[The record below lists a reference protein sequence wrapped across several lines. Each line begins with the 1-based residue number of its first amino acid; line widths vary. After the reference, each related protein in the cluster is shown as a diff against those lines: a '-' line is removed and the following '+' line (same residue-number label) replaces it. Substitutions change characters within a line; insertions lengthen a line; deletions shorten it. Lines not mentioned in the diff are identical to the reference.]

1 MSLTALIQSI
11 SYYKFLNAFT
21 NKGGGICLTDR
32 DKTIKLKVAEA
43 DQRDVGKGIVRIDE
57 SFREKLGL
65 KPFDVVE
72 IKGGK
77 STSALIGRPYP
88 GDSGLDIIRM
98 DGLIR
103 TNAKTGI
110 GEYIEIR
117 KADWKEAK
125 SVTLAPIAKGMQIY
139 APSETLKA
147 VFMNRTVSK
156 GDFISTTSLRRS
168 RDRETFGKGVMFEDF
183 FQDFFG
189 QDFGPSFGLGEI
201 KLQVIFTSP
210 SGIIKITDLTQ
221 VELLPE
227 ATEITPEQNILS
239 VMYEDLGGV
248 KETIGKVREMVELPL
263 KHPGLFDRLG
273 IDAPKG
279 VLLHG
284 PPGTGKTMLAKAVAN
299 ESDAYFISINGPEI
313 MSKYYGESE
322 RAIREIFEDAEK
334 NAPAIIFLDEIDS
347 IAPKRA
353 EVTGEVE
360 RRVVA
365 QLLSLMDGLKARK
378 NVIVIGSTN
387 RPEALDVALRRPGR
401 FDREIELR
409 VPDTDGRLE
418 IFQIH
423 TRGMPLAEDV
433 NLMDFAQITYGFVG
447 ADIAALCREAA
458 MSALRL
464 VLPKINLNE
473 PEIPAEILDSL
484 QVIREDFENALKDVQ
499 PSAIREI
506 LIEVPAVSWDDVGGL
521 DEVKRLLKE
530 VVEWPLKNPES
541 YRDIGVEAPKGV
553 LLYGPP
559 GTGKTLLAKA
569 IAHES
574 DANFITAKGSDLLSK
589 WYGESEKRI
598 AEVFTRARQV
608 APSIIFLDE
617 LDSLAPIRGTSTG
630 EPQVTAR
637 ILNQLLSEMDG
648 LEELRA
654 VVVIGATNRPD
665 VIDPALVRPG
675 RFDELI
681 LVPIPDEGARREIF
695 KVHTEKIALAEDV
708 DIERLVSMTDQYTG
722 ADIAAVCKKAGR
734 LALRE
739 DLHAKNV
746 RQRHFLKAITET
758 GPSVTP
764 DTMKYYEAIKG
775 ELRTRKSKEI
785 ENPSYI

>member
-1 MSLTALIQSI
+1 MTE
-11 SYYKFLNAFT
+11 
-21 NKGGGICLTDR
+21 G
-32 DKTIKLKVAEA
+32 DKIIVKLKVAEA
-43 DQRDVGKGIVRIDE
+43 DLRDVGKGIVRIDE
-57 SFREKLGL
+57 SFRERLGL
-65 KPFDVVE
+65 RAFDVVE

-77 STSALIGRPYP
+77 ITSALIGRPYP
-88 GDSGLDIIRM
+88 SDAGLDIIRM

-103 TNAKTGI
+103 TNAKAS
-110 GEYIEIR
+110 IEDYVEISV
-117 KADWKEAK
+117 AEWKEAK
-125 SVTLAPIAKGMQIY
+125 NVILAPVTRGMQIY
-139 APSETLKA
+139 APNEVLNA

-156 GDFISTTSLRRS
+156 GDFISTTSLRKP
-168 RDRETFGKGVMFEDF
+168 REKDNYSKGLMFDDF

-189 QDFGPSFGLGEI
+189 QGFGPSFGLGEI
-201 KLQVIFTSP
+201 KLQVISTSP
-210 SGIIKITDLTQ
+210 AGIVKITDMTEI
-221 VELLPE
+221 ELLPE
-227 ATEITPEQNILS
+227 AVEVVPEQNVPT
-239 VMYEDLGGV
+239 VMYEDLGGL
-248 KETIGKVREMVELPL
+248 KDAITKVREMIELPL
-263 KHPGLFDRLG
+263 KHPELFDRLG

-284 PPGTGKTMLAKAVAN
+284 PPGTGKTMLARAVAN

-322 RAIREIFEDAEK
+322 KAIRDVFDDAEQ

-365 QLLSLMDGLKARK
+365 QLLSLMDGLKSRK

-387 RPEALDVALRRPGR
+387 RPEALDLALRRPGR

-409 VPDTDGRLE
+409 VPDSEGRLE
-418 IFQIH
+418 IFRIH
-423 TRGMPLAEDV
+423 TRGMPLTEDV
-433 NLMDFAQITYGFVG
+433 NLRDLAQVTYGFVG

-458 MSALRL
+458 MSALRKI
-464 VLPKINLNE
+464 LPRINLKV
-473 PEIPAEILDSL
+473 PQIPKEILDSL
-484 QVIREDFENALKDVQ
+484 EVTSADFGEAMKEVQ

-506 LIEVPAVSWDDVGGL
+506 LIEIPDVSWNDVGGIA
-521 DEVKRLLKE
+521 DVKTLLRE
-530 VVEWPLKNPES
+530 AVEWPLKNPES
-541 YRDIGVEAPKGV
+541 YRNIGVEAPKGV

-598 AEVFTRARQV
+598 SEIFTRGRQV

-617 LDSLAPIRGTSTG
+617 LDSLAPIRGISSG

-648 LEELRA
+648 LEELRG
-654 VVVIGATNRPD
+654 VVVVGATNRPD
-665 VIDPALVRPG
+665 IIDPALIRPG

-681 LVPIPDEGARREIF
+681 LVPIPDEEARKEIF
-695 KVHTEKIALAEDV
+695 KVHTKKMVLAEDV
-708 DIERLVSMTDQYTG
+708 DTVNLVALTDKYTG
-722 ADIAAVCKKAGR
+722 ADIADICKKAGR
-734 LALRE
+734 YALRE
-739 DLHAKNV
+739 DLHAKNI
-746 RQRHFLKAITET
+746 RQRHFLKAISES

>member
-1 MSLTALIQSI
+1 M
-11 SYYKFLNAFT
+11 
-21 NKGGGICLTDR
+21 TDK
-32 DKTIKLKVAEA
+32 DKTIIKLKVAEA

-65 KPFDVVE
+65 NSFDVVE
-72 IKGGK
+72 IRGEKA
-77 STSALIGRPYP
+77 TSALIGRPYP
-88 GDSGLDIIRM
+88 SDEGLDIVHM

-103 TNAKTGI
+103 TNAKTSI
-110 GEYIEIR
+110 GEYVEIR
-117 KADWKEAK
+117 KAEWKEAK
-125 SVTLAPIAKGMQIY
+125 HVTLSPVMRGMQIY
-139 APSETLKA
+139 APSEALSA
-147 VFMNRTVSK
+147 VFMNHTVSK
-156 GDFISTTSLRRS
+156 GDFISTTSLRKS
-168 RDRETFGKGVMFEDF
+168 RERDTYSKGLMFDDF

-189 QDFGPSFGLGEI
+189 QGFGPSFGLGEI
-201 KLQVIFTSP
+201 KLQVVSTSP
-210 SGIIKITDLTQ
+210 SGIVKITDMTEI
-221 VELLPE
+221 ELLPE
-227 ATEITPEQNILS
+227 AVEIAPEQNIPT
-239 VMYEDLGGV
+239 VMYEDLGGL
-248 KETIGKVREMVELPL
+248 KDAITKVREMIELPL
-263 KHPGLFDRLG
+263 KHPELFDRLG
-273 IDAPKG
+273 IGAPKG

-322 RAIREIFEDAEK
+322 KAIRDIFDEAEK

-365 QLLSLMDGLKARK
+365 QLLSLMDGLKSRK
-378 NVIVIGSTN
+378 NVIVIGATN
-387 RPEALDVALRRPGR
+387 RPEALDLALRRPGR
-401 FDREIELR
+401 FDREIELL
-409 VPDTDGRLE
+409 VPDTEGRLE

-423 TRGMPLAEDV
+423 TRGMPLTENV
-433 NLMDFAQITYGFVG
+433 NLKDLAQITYGFVG
-447 ADIAALCREAA
+447 ADVAALCREAA
-458 MSALRL
+458 MSALRRI
-464 VLPKINLNE
+464 LPKINLKE
-473 PEIPAEILDSL
+473 PQIPKEILDSL
-484 QVIREDFENALKDVQ
+484 QVTRADFEDATKEVQ

-506 LIEVPAVSWDDVGGL
+506 LIEIPNVSWDDVGGL
-521 DEVKRLLKE
+521 EDIKCLLKE
-530 VVEWPLKNPES
+530 AVEWPLKNPES
-541 YRDIGVEAPKGV
+541 YRDIGVETPKGV

-589 WYGESEKRI
+589 WYGESEKKI
-598 AEVFTRARQV
+598 AEVFMRARQV
-608 APSIIFLDE
+608 APSIVFLDE
-617 LDSLAPIRGTSTG
+617 LDSLAPIRGISAG

-648 LEELRA
+648 LEELRG

-665 VIDPALVRPG
+665 IIDPALIRPG

-681 LVPIPDEGARREIF
+681 LVPIPGEEARWEIF
-695 KVHTEKIALAEDV
+695 KVHTAKMALAEDV
-708 DIERLVSMTDQYTG
+708 DLESLVSMTDQYTG

-734 LALRE
+734 YALRE
-739 DLHAKNV
+739 NLHAKSV
-746 RQRHFLKAITET
+746 KQRHFIKAIAES

-785 ENPSYI
+785 ENPSYS

>member
-1 MSLTALIQSI
+1 M
-11 SYYKFLNAFT
+11 
-21 NKGGGICLTDR
+21 TDK
-32 DKTIKLKVAEA
+32 DKTIIKLKVAEA

-65 KPFDVVE
+65 NSFDVVE
-72 IKGGK
+72 IRGEKA
-77 STSALIGRPYP
+77 TSALIGRPYP
-88 GDSGLDIIRM
+88 SDEGLDIVRM

-103 TNAKTGI
+103 TNAKTSI
-110 GEYIEIR
+110 GEYVEIR
-117 KADWKEAK
+117 KAEWKEAK
-125 SVTLAPIAKGMQIY
+125 HVTLSPVMRGMQIY
-139 APSETLKA
+139 APSETLSA

-156 GDFISTTSLRRS
+156 GDFISTTSLRKS
-168 RDRETFGKGVMFEDF
+168 RERDTYSKGLMFDDF

-189 QDFGPSFGLGEI
+189 QGFGPSFGLGEI
-201 KLQVIFTSP
+201 KLQVVSTSP
-210 SGIIKITDLTQ
+210 SGIVKITDMTEI
-221 VELLPE
+221 ELLPE
-227 ATEITPEQNILS
+227 AVEIAPEQNIPT
-239 VMYEDLGGV
+239 VMYEDLGGL
-248 KETIGKVREMVELPL
+248 KDAITKVREMIELPL
-263 KHPGLFDRLG
+263 KHPELFDRLG

-284 PPGTGKTMLAKAVAN
+284 PPGTGKTMLARAVAN

-322 RAIREIFEDAEK
+322 KAIRDIFDEAEK

-365 QLLSLMDGLKARK
+365 QLLSLMDGLKSRK
-378 NVIVIGSTN
+378 NVIVIGATN
-387 RPEALDVALRRPGR
+387 RPEALDLALRRPGR
-401 FDREIELR
+401 FDREIELL
-409 VPDTDGRLE
+409 VPDTEGRLE

-423 TRGMPLAEDV
+423 TRGMPLTENV
-433 NLMDFAQITYGFVG
+433 NLKDLAQITYGFVG

-458 MSALRL
+458 MSALRRI
-464 VLPKINLNE
+464 LPKINLKE
-473 PEIPAEILDSL
+473 PQIPKEILDSL
-484 QVIREDFENALKDVQ
+484 QVTRADFEDATKEVQ

-506 LIEVPAVSWDDVGGL
+506 LIEIPNVSWDDVGGL
-521 DEVKRLLKE
+521 EDIKCLLKE
-530 VVEWPLKNPES
+530 AVEWPLKNPES
-541 YRDIGVEAPKGV
+541 YRDIGVETPKGV

-589 WYGESEKRI
+589 WYGESEKKI
-598 AEVFTRARQV
+598 AEVFMRARQV
-608 APSIIFLDE
+608 APSIVFLDE
-617 LDSLAPIRGTSTG
+617 LDSLAPIRGISAG

-648 LEELRA
+648 LEELRG

-665 VIDPALVRPG
+665 IIDPALIRPG

-681 LVPIPDEGARREIF
+681 LVPIPDEEARREIF
-695 KVHTEKIALAEDV
+695 KVHTAKMALAEDV
-708 DIERLVSMTDQYTG
+708 DLESLVSMTDQYTG

-734 LALRE
+734 YALRE
-739 DLHAKNV
+739 DLHAKSV
-746 RQRHFLKAITET
+746 KQRHFIKAIAES

-785 ENPSYI
+785 ENPSYS

>member
-1 MSLTALIQSI
+1 LTEE
-11 SYYKFLNAFT
+11 
-21 NKGGGICLTDR
+21 
-32 DKTIKLKVAEA
+32 DKSTIKLKVAEA

-57 SFREKLGL
+57 RFREKLGL

-88 GDSGLDIIRM
+88 SDAGLEIIRM

-103 TNAKTGI
+103 TNAKTSI
-110 GEYIEIR
+110 GEYVDIR

-125 SVTLAPIAKGMQIY
+125 SVTLAPVAQGMQIY

-147 VFMNRTVSK
+147 IFMNRTVSK

-168 RDRETFGKGVMFEDF
+168 RDRENFGKGVMFEDF

-189 QDFGPSFGLGEI
+189 QGFGQSFGLGEI
-201 KLQVIFTSP
+201 KLQVVSTAP
-210 SGIIKITDLTQ
+210 AGIVKITDMTQ

-227 ATEITPEQNILS
+227 AMEIISEQNIPT
-239 VMYEDLGGV
+239 VMYEDLGGL
-248 KETIGKVREMVELPL
+248 KDAISKVREMIELPL
-263 KHPGLFDRLG
+263 KHPELFDRLG

-279 VLLHG
+279 VLLQG

-378 NVIVIGSTN
+378 NVIVIGATN
-387 RPEALDVALRRPGR
+387 RPEALDIALRRPGR

-409 VPDTDGRLE
+409 VPDTEGRLE

-423 TRGMPLAEDV
+423 TRGMPLAENV

-458 MSALRL
+458 MSALRRI
-464 VLPKINLNE
+464 LPKINLNE
-473 PEIPAEILDSL
+473 PEIPKEVLDTL
-484 QVIREDFENALKDVQ
+484 QVTREDFENALKDVQ

-506 LIEVPAVSWDDVGGL
+506 LIEVPNVSWEDVGGL
-521 DEVKRLLKE
+521 EGVKELLKE
-530 VVEWPLKNPES
+530 VVEWPLKSPES

-617 LDSLAPIRGTSTG
+617 LDSLAPIRGTSSG

-654 VVVIGATNRPD
+654 VVILGATNRPD
-665 VIDPALVRPG
+665 IIDPALLRPG

-681 LVPIPDEGARREIF
+681 LVPVPDEGARREIF
-695 KVHTEKIALAEDV
+695 RVHTKNMSLAEDV
-708 DIERLVSMTDQYTG
+708 DIEKLVSLTDQYTG

-734 LALRE
+734 HALRE

-746 RQRHFLKAITET
+746 RQKHFLLAIEET

-764 DTMKYYEAIKG
+764 DTMKYYEALKG
-775 ELRTRKSKEI
+775 ELRKRKSKEI
-785 ENPSYI
+785 EKPYYV

>member
-1 MSLTALIQSI
+1 MQVVSI
-11 SYYKFLNAFT
+11 
-21 NKGGGICLTDR
+21 
-32 DKTIKLKVAEA
+32 
-43 DQRDVGKGIVRIDE
+43 
-57 SFREKLGL
+57 
-65 KPFDVVE
+65 
-72 IKGGK
+72 
-77 STSALIGRPYP
+77 
-88 GDSGLDIIRM
+88 
-98 DGLIR
+98 
-103 TNAKTGI
+103 
-110 GEYIEIR
+110 
-117 KADWKEAK
+117 
-125 SVTLAPIAKGMQIY
+125 
-139 APSETLKA
+139 
-147 VFMNRTVSK
+147 
-156 GDFISTTSLRRS
+156 
-168 RDRETFGKGVMFEDF
+168 
-183 FQDFFG
+183 
-189 QDFGPSFGLGEI
+189 
-201 KLQVIFTSP
+201 SP
-210 SGIIKITDLTQ
+210 SGIVKITDLTQ

-227 ATEITPEQNILS
+227 ATEVTSEQNIPT
-239 VMYEDLGGV
+239 VMYEDLGGL
-248 KETIGKVREMVELPL
+248 KEAIGKVREMIELPL
-263 KHPGLFDRLG
+263 KHPELFDRLG

-284 PPGTGKTMLAKAVAN
+284 PPGTGKTLLAKAVAN

-458 MSALRL
+458 MSALRK

-506 LIEVPAVSWDDVGGL
+506 LIEVPTVSWDDVGGL
-521 DEVKRLLKE
+521 EEVKRLLKE

-617 LDSLAPIRGTSTG
+617 LDSLAPIRGASIS

-665 VIDPALVRPG
+665 VIDPALIRPG

-695 KVHTEKIALAEDV
+695 KVHTEKKW
-708 DIERLVSMTDQYTG
+708 RL
-722 ADIAAVCKKAGR
+722 
-734 LALRE
+734 
-739 DLHAKNV
+739 
-746 RQRHFLKAITET
+746 QRVLISKSSFL
-758 GPSVTP
+758 
-764 DTMKYYEAIKG
+764 
-775 ELRTRKSKEI
+775 
-785 ENPSYI
+785 

>member
-1 MSLTALIQSI
+1 
-11 SYYKFLNAFT
+11 
-21 NKGGGICLTDR
+21 LTDG
-32 DKTIKLKVAEA
+32 DKSIIKLKVAEA

-57 SFREKLGL
+57 RFRERMGL

-72 IKGGK
+72 IRGGK

-88 GDSGLDIIRM
+88 SDAGLDIVRM

-103 TNAKTGI
+103 MNAKTSI
-110 GEYIEIR
+110 GEYVDIR

-125 SVTLAPIAKGMQIY
+125 SVTLAPVAKGMQIY

-168 RDRETFGKGVMFEDF
+168 RERETFGKGVMFEDF

-189 QDFGPSFGLGEI
+189 QGFGQSFGLGEI
-201 KLQVIFTSP
+201 KLQVVSTAP
-210 SGIIKITDLTQ
+210 SGIVKITDMTQ

-227 ATEITPEQNILS
+227 ATEITPEQNIPT
-239 VMYEDLGGV
+239 VMYEDLGGL
-248 KETIGKVREMVELPL
+248 KDAIGKVREMIELPL
-263 KHPGLFDRLG
+263 KHPELFDRLG

-387 RPEALDVALRRPGR
+387 RVEAIDIALRRPGR

-409 VPDTDGRLE
+409 VPDTEGRLE

-423 TRGMPLAEDV
+423 TRGMPLAENV

-458 MSALRL
+458 MSSLRRI
-464 VLPKINLNE
+464 LPRINLNE
-473 PEIPAEILDSL
+473 PEIPREILDSL
-484 QVIREDFENALKDVQ
+484 QVTREDFENALKDVQ

-506 LIEVPAVSWDDVGGL
+506 LIEVPNIGWDDVGGL
-521 DEVKRLLKE
+521 EGVKELLKE
-530 VVEWPLKNPES
+530 VVEWPLKSPES

-617 LDSLAPIRGTSTG
+617 LDSLAPIRGASTG

-665 VIDPALVRPG
+665 MIDPALLRPG

-681 LVPIPDEGARREIF
+681 LVPVPDEGARREIF
-695 KVHTEKIALAEDV
+695 RVHIESMALAEDV
-708 DIERLVSMTDQYTG
+708 DIEKLVSLTDQYTG

-734 LALRE
+734 HALRE

-746 RQRHFLKAITET
+746 KQKHFLQAIEET

-764 DTMKYYEAIKG
+764 DTMKYYQAIKG
-775 ELRTRKSKEI
+775 ELRKRKSKEI
-785 ENPSYI
+785 ESSYYI